1 MFDKIMSFAKEMYR
15 FHLFHISSTHR
26 GEQIPIGKSELEQLL
41 FKATSGLNFML
52 PHEQL
57 YDIAERTHN

>member
-1 MFDKIMSFAKEMYR
+1 MLTILDS
-15 FHLFHISSTHR
+15 

-41 FKATSGLNFML
+41 YKATSGENYTV

-57 YDIAERTHN
+57 YAIADRTYD